1 MMDASLVRRAQILFG
16 RSGDGF
22 VDAGMEKIVMQTK
35 VLSGIVRGLHQ
46 HATGAAIVVES
57 TASAQLLKPCAEA
70 AWSEFPENA
79 QITVQHD
86 EAEVGLCVDVRRI
99 AEIAIEAV

>member
-57 TASAQLLKPCAEA
+57 TTSAQLLKACAEA
-70 AWSEFPENA
+70 AWSEFPENT